1 MSIETHLTMAELE
14 ENLDELRLSP
24 RDEGS
29 LRMIVRRPRSGER
42 EVIEQGSLSVEE
54 GLTGDNWST
63 RNSGAPLDVD
73 RQLTIMN
80 ARVAGLL
87 AQQEDRWHLFGDQLY
102 IDLELSEE
110 NLPTGTRLALG
121 GAVIEVTSVD
131 HTGCKKFAERFGVD
145 AVKFVSAR
153 QGAAPARYLCES
165 CPARPDPRR
174 GLGAQT
180 SVILQDTLSRIRS
193 IPFGRR

>member
-1 MSIETHLTMAELE
+1 MSTETHLTMEELE

-24 RDEGS
+24 RDKGS

-42 EVIEQGSLSVEE
+42 EVIEEGSLSVEE
-54 GLTGDNWST
+54 GLSGDNWSR
-63 RNSGAPLDVD
+63 RNPGAPLDVD

-121 GAVIEVTSVD
+121 GAVIEVTSID

-145 AVKFVSAR
+145 AVKFVSAPPGKELR
-153 QGAAPARYLCES
+153 LRGIYAKVVQPGPIRVGDLARKL
-165 CPARPDPRR
+165 R
-174 GLGAQT
+174 
-180 SVILQDTLSRIRS
+180 
-193 IPFGRR
+193 